1 MKQEEKVLKQE
12 QVVMNKNKL
21 AMLEREVTPT
31 LQKGKNVLMSMGRV
45 FQLSNGKKIIFLVAI
60 ANLMQKSENYKVK
73 TTKVY
78 QNQIAN
84 KALAEA
90 ALLTFCLVCQ
100 KSNYSN

>member
-1 MKQEEKVLKQE
+1 
-12 QVVMNKNKL
+12 
-21 AMLEREVTPT
+21 
-31 LQKGKNVLMSMGRV
+31 MSMGRV

-90 ALLTFCLVCQ
+90 ALLTFCPVCQ

>member
-1 MKQEEKVLKQE
+1 
-12 QVVMNKNKL
+12 MNKNKL

-31 LQKGKNVLMSMGRV
+31 LQKGKNVSMSMGRV

-60 ANLMQKSENYKVK
+60 ANLMQKSENYKVE

-90 ALLTFCLVCQ
+90 ALLTFCPVCQ